1 MIAYPK
7 QAAFALLKKEIFR
20 AVAAN
25 PRGIRQ
31 SEVAKI
37 VGIPKEFDHNWITKG
52 ILDGLVSEGRLHKS
66 ERKLFTIAA

>member
-1 MIAYPK
+1 MPTNK
-7 QAAFALLKKEIFR
+7 QVAFSHLKKEVFR
-20 AVAAN
+20 AVAAH

-31 SEVAKI
+31 SDVAKI

-52 ILDGLVSEGRLHKS
+52 ILDGLVTEGRLHKS